1 MSDDA
6 GSAVRD
12 APADAERP
20 APSAMR
26 VVGELLLLLAAGAVW
41 TALTGAS
48 LTFDATPVPGDGTV
62 FGELAGLVA
71 AMIGWRIVMLVARLR
86 TRVR

>member
-1 MSDDA
+1 MEAKS
-6 GSAVRD
+6 
-12 APADAERP
+12 E
-20 APSAMR
+20 PSALR
-26 VVGELLLLLAAGAVW
+26 VAGEIVLLFAAGALW

-71 AMIGWRIVMLVARLR
+71 AMIGWRIVVVIGRLR
-86 TRVR
+86 RRAR